1 MVSSFKDFIS
11 SRQSK
16 PTPPA
21 RSSAPRYNPSGRGN
35 VRSQL
40 AYGGQQQP
48 PAPPAAPKKDI
59 FQPNPKLPS
68 FQDSDYYRDFEVK
81 RDELNSNYE
90 AAIAA
95 APPGTTPMQLNR
107 EARLNER
114 RINDA
119 EEDFKKKY
127 AGWVKQR
134 TSATEAAFKGL
145 NNEAFDPSQE
155 DSSSFVVREKT
166 KFDEGVRQN
175 NESLPLSDRGQIGNE
190 EAEFRFYDSLLQNNN
205 LQSVL
210 TPPRIINGEAVI
222 DWEEKTERARSQ
234 VMDML
239 DPIKVGGIQTTLR
252 GYQEQAIKDATAG
265 SRARKFVGKSV
276 NPLSEDFLPV
286 VQAQA
291 VFGGAARAATE
302 PFERA
307 GIISPETGSKIET
320 GAAFTGEV
328 LGFGLGIG
336 SVARSARWM
345 ADDVMLPFK
354 VLRGAKNW
362 ATKQYG
368 QAGFRTS
375 KQLVKATT
383 NPGNAPQSLTLTD
396 SELVA
401 NGIDPFEYNAQA
413 VGALNRPA
421 SDIRIVENPGKP
433 TKVVATFKGEGG
445 GSGNTTWF
453 TINGFNDYYVASGKI
468 LGMSDDQTAQAARVA
483 EPIIEGIAK
492 LFGTTKDEYISSL
505 LPTVRS
511 AEMGSSTVAR
521 TLTGGI
527 AGNPGGRMNKLFQRV
542 ASIIEYSKTNPDLQ
556 INQADAFVS
565 IQHELSHVILQDVFT
580 HASYATTDGGVRLK
594 GLANSLKEQVI
605 LRQQVTGEALS
616 IEQLSVLNGLTP
628 NDIAKLVNLDPGGTA
643 RQSGKQITWLDE
655 NLIKDLDLTAL
666 LHEAGAELFSRY
678 LLEVAQGGEGFFPAS
693 AAAKANTGAYELDA
707 VWNGAADSL
716 AKAVKI
722 FVNDHNAAGTKPLGV
737 ALQATQGEQQALT
750 KFYKVLED
758 IAKQGEPSEFSV
770 AAVKANAGRK
780 VLNAAEAKDVA
791 IILARATAA
800 NDFEAGMLATFL
812 LDSKYNAI
820 ASSVNSLSFDMGR
833 IGSFD
838 ELTGTGLAIRSN
850 SEMTAFGLS
859 VVNDPYYEPVLSLV
873 KKGMTAP
880 DIDAL
885 VKDKAGLR
893 RAIIVRA
900 TAPETKNLPLFDIS
914 RQTRQKL
921 NIVDSDGSPVSSIGN
936 WKESNLSPVV
946 KKRLENL
953 AFTNEAGEPIIFMTG
968 VREDYKADFRFI
980 KSSGVDNLLGNG
992 KYGTDFDIAAWSYA
1006 DEFGGRVQAYIPLVG
1021 PDEVISMELVG
1032 TADRLGARFIDEG
1045 LLNNKQLIHSKTN
1058 KVVLDQRSI
1067 MLGLNRVK
1075 RGGFTNPALQGLAG
1089 TKVDFTPVDIEKT
1102 FGTSAFSQLY
1112 DDFGEQLDLLTR
1124 EEINKGIDWNS
1135 EFLIPPS
1142 MVEQKQAL
1150 SEAWGSVL
1158 PDATILE
1165 ELGIDPEKLVI
1176 ARAAV
1181 RTLANRAESVL
1192 LEAKKTGT
1200 ATAAQ
1205 QKAVDDLIAQDEAF
1219 DRLSS
1224 LDLAELDAQ
1233 IFSDI
1238 LTGADQSDFTYA
1250 AMALSTNTKQLAAS
1264 MIDAA
1269 SASWWQI
1276 VKSSSLNNIPAVAEL
1291 DEVATG
1297 ADLASFIIHKTRNRA
1312 FIRDIQNTFRPENLA
1327 LFNNKGTLP
1336 INNNANIGIGISKPT
1351 RGGMTQYSDKNANK
1365 LLSEFYAKTG
1375 VGALTE
1381 VGGAVTGGAPHRVI
1395 VLVGSDST
1403 IKSKVL
1409 FVGTEAKATEPERVL
1424 FRKKNP
1430 QGGNLDNLTD
1440 RSELELAE
1448 TKHGRAFT
1456 EGNQKLIDLNTD
1468 VIQRAIDQRVI
1479 ATTRAVVSP
1488 AAAVEERLD
1497 LLRKA
1502 ISGNVI
1508 PRQPNNPVPNL
1519 SPPKV
1524 NFPKYFGD
1532 GVAEPIN
1539 GRILEEVLG
1548 DTTGLLG
1555 RIDGNMTEQGEDYIA
1570 TNLIPEIEK
1579 RINSEEFKVWR
1590 ETTDAE
1596 IADARTATASRI
1608 ESAGEARKAS
1618 ADPVRGFP
1626 EEDQSV
1632 GGAMKSQADKSKS
1645 GYKPLRLHPMEVVAL
1660 INYGERNLPN
1670 IKNAKLKKI
1679 LRTFD
1684 RATYRKAIQK
1694 LMGVETPFVGSAEL
1708 TKLKTGTEPQRL
1720 VGGMAGTTQL
1730 DVAEVLTPS
1739 EVTLIWEALGL
1750 SAKGRDI
1757 PPQTKWQI
1765 LRSLIIQALNAPRA
1779 LLLSI
1784 DFGAIWNQGG
1794 LLIGGAIKPVTTR
1807 RALTALSKGD
1817 VKGWATGPDTQW
1829 YQNIAKSSVGMFT
1842 AKNYDAQMKAI
1853 IGDAN
1858 YSQLNK
1864 HVFISDLN
1872 GPLAQREEAFLGN
1885 LFNTVGNVLPDV
1897 VKNNAFM
1904 QKTSSVLK
1912 YPVGVVAYP
1921 FKAGERFHNLYL
1933 NKMRYDLLN
1942 DYYKTLQNS
1951 NVPEGAM
1958 ADYLAS
1964 YGNFLNKAT
1973 GRGSLPD
1980 NVGPA
1985 LSTVLLAPRWMTS
1998 RFQVPFTVMKVFG
2011 KEAMMYKAVKF
2022 KETEKAG
2029 AALRKANAHA
2039 KKWDLPK
2046 SSVVK
2051 TDTGYVVNSGHRG
2064 AHTSKQ
2070 MSADL
2075 ARTFGVLGGVTTLLM
2090 LNGFEVETDWR
2101 KSSFLKASKGRIN
2114 IDLTLGLGSVWRFM
2128 ARAAYGKASGTEVTS
2143 MGDEFDADLTRQ
2155 IANFTRAK
2163 LSPFGA
2169 SGVGAVT
2176 NTNFF
2181 GEEITGREQFI
2192 PGQSTEIKDFYPLMI
2207 QQIMEASEQVD
2218 GGFAKTL
2225 LGIGAASGLNVSI
2238 YADKNDLSQEL
2249 AGVDYKELYGY
2260 EQKYI
2265 NRMYYEGSEFQ
2276 PSEYTQTVYDI
2287 ELEQYQKIE
2296 TIMAGGQSKSRKATS
2311 IYSLMNRYD
2320 AEVAGVRRLAF
2331 DDNNEF
2337 DTPEGQP
2344 LKQAQNEYY
2353 DFLEALY
2360 DPENNADL
2368 DSDELGEKLD
2378 RYLEQLTPDKRDYII
2393 ANKSNFM
2400 IPDSIYQL
2408 TKSSSG
2414 MEAEKEALRKKYIA
2428 RGQAIPASL
2437 QKVGGN
2443 LYAVAQRVLESN
2455 EARGRLSRNRQL
2467 QVPSAAEQ
2475 IQLTEVIATR

>member
-16 PTPPA
+16 PLPPV
-21 RSSAPRYNPSGRGN
+21 RNPAPRYNPSGKGN
-35 VRSQL
+35 VRTQL
-40 AYGGQQQP
+40 AYGGQQQ
-48 PAPPAAPKKDI
+48 PPAAPKKDI

-68 FQDSDYYRDFEVK
+68 FQDSDYYTSFEIK

-90 AAIAA
+90 ALIAA
-95 APPGTTPMQLNR
+95 APPGTNPMQFNR
-107 EARLNER
+107 EARLNEK

-119 EEDFKKKY
+119 EEDFKKQY
-127 AGWVKQR
+127 AGWVKQ
-134 TSATEAAFKGL
+134 TTATTEAAFKGL
-145 NNEAFDPSQE
+145 DDEAFDPNQE
-155 DSSSFVVREKT
+155 DSSSFVLREKT
-166 KFDEGVRQN
+166 RYDEGVRQN
-175 NESLPLSDRGQIGNE
+175 NESLPLSDRGQIGSE

-210 TPPRIINGEAVI
+210 TSPKIINGEAVT
-222 DWEEKTERARSQ
+222 DWEEKTEQARSQ

-239 DPIKVGGIQTTLR
+239 DPIKVGGIQTTMR
-252 GYQEQAIKDATAG
+252 GYQEQAVKDATAG

-276 NPLSEDFLPV
+276 NPIGEDFLPV
-286 VQAQA
+286 VAAQA

-328 LGFGLGIG
+328 LGFGFGIG

-345 ADDVMLPFK
+345 ADDVMLPYK

-383 NPGNAPQSLTLTD
+383 NPGTAPPSLSLTD
-396 SELVA
+396 SEQVA
-401 NGIDPFEYNAQA
+401 NGVNPLEYNAQA

-421 SDIRIVENPGKP
+421 TDIRIVETPGKP
-433 TKVVATFKGEGG
+433 TKISATFKGEGSSS
-445 GSGNTTWF
+445 GSTTWF
-453 TINGFNDYYVASGKI
+453 TINGFNDYYIASGKI
-468 LGMSDDQTAQAARVA
+468 LGMSDEQTAQAARVA

-511 AEMGSSTVAR
+511 AEMGSDSVAR
-521 TLTGGI
+521 TLTGGAI
-527 AGNPGGRMNKLFQRV
+527 GNPGGRMNKLFQRV

-556 INQADAFVS
+556 INQADAFIS

-594 GLANSLKEQVI
+594 ALAESLKEQVI
-605 LRQQVTGEALS
+605 LRQQLTGKPLS
-616 IEQLSVLNGLTP
+616 IEQLSVLNGLSP
-628 NDIAKLVNLDPGGTA
+628 NDVARLVNLDPGGTA
-643 RQSGKQITWLDE
+643 RQSGKPLTWIDN
-655 NLIKDLDLTAL
+655 NLIKELDLTEL
-666 LHEAGAELFSRY
+666 LHESGAELFSRY
-678 LLEVAQGGEGFFPAS
+678 LIEVAQGGEGFFPAS
-693 AAAKANTGAYELDA
+693 AVAKANTGAHALDA
-707 VWNGAADSL
+707 VWSGATNSL
-716 AKAVKI
+716 ASAVKI
-722 FVNDHNAAGTKPLGV
+722 FVNEHISKGTKALGV
-737 ALQATQGEQQALT
+737 ARQVTQGEQQTLA

-758 IAKQGEPSEFSV
+758 IAKQGEPSEFSIS
-770 AAVKANAGRK
+770 AVKAAAERK
-780 VLNAAEAKDVA
+780 VLNAGEAKDVA
-791 IILARATAA
+791 IILARATA
-800 NDFEAGMLATFL
+800 DTEIERQMMATFYL
-812 LDSKYNAI
+812 EDKTNI
-820 ASSVNSLSFDMGR
+820 ISSSFTTVGFDVENLST
-833 IGSFD
+833 
-838 ELTGTGLAIRSN
+838 LTAGGLEIRSN
-850 SEMTAFGLS
+850 SRMTPWGS
-859 VVNDPYYEPVLSLV
+859 IVHNDSHFDRVMSLV
-873 KKGMTAP
+873 REMYPASEIKQMAELGLIT
-880 DIDAL
+880 DAK
-885 VKDKAGLR
+885 VALR
-893 RAIIVRA
+893 RTLIVQA
-900 TAPETKNLPLFDIS
+900 SSPETKLLSLHDLSRPARSKLSIVDADGIPLAPLNNWGNSNLP
-914 RQTRQKL
+914 
-921 NIVDSDGSPVSSIGN
+921 PSIK
-936 WKESNLSPVV
+936 KELG
-946 KKRLENL
+946 NL
-953 AFTNEAGEPIIFMTG
+953 AFTNEAGEPIIFYTG
-968 VREDYKADFRFI
+968 VKVDYKADFKHALSNMF
-980 KSSGVDNLLGNG
+980 GNIAGIG
-992 KYGTDFDIAAWSYA
+992 KYGSTLDVAAWSYA
-1006 DEFGGRVQAYIPLVG
+1006 DEFYARVQAYIPLIH
-1021 PDEVISMELVG
+1021 PEEVLSMELIG
-1032 TADRLGARFIDEG
+1032 TADRLGAKFIDAGITNDVFVNTTKNKALKLAQEG
-1045 LLNNKQLIHSKTN
+1045 MDFGP
-1058 KVVLDQRSI
+1058 V
-1067 MLGLNRVK
+1067 
-1075 RGGFTNPALQGLAG
+1075 RGRKELSYGIAELKNLQ
-1089 TKVDFTPVDIEKT
+1089 KPVDLTPVDVEKVFNT
-1102 FGTSAFSQLY
+1102 DVLSNLY
-1112 DDFGEQLDLLTR
+1112 DDFAEQLDIITR
-1124 EEINKGIDWNS
+1124 EESYRATKLDIN
-1135 EFLIPPS
+1135 
-1142 MVEQKQAL
+1142 EQA
-1150 SEAWGSVL
+1150 
-1158 PDATILE
+1158 ILE
-1165 ELGIDPEKLVI
+1165 HDGLSSIWDSILPASLEDSNNLGINAEDFIVI
-1176 ARAAV
+1176 KAAT
-1181 RTLANRAESVL
+1181 RTVANKAKSFLEDAE
-1192 LEAKKTGT
+1192 KTGT
-1200 ATAAQ
+1200 ATKAQ
-1205 QKAVDDLIAQDEAF
+1205 REAVKRLLEQDEAF
-1219 DRLSS
+1219 EALSS
-1224 LDLAELDAQ
+1224 TRLEEINLRIEAATNAFDVPDSVYVDQKATMAAFEIAQ
-1233 IFSDI
+1233 AMVN
-1238 LTGADQSDFTYA
+1238 GA
-1250 AMALSTNTKQLAAS
+1250 TNN
-1264 MIDAA
+1264 
-1269 SASWWQI
+1269 WWQI
-1276 VKSSSLNNIPAVAEL
+1276 VKSSSMNNIPVIAEIN
-1291 DEVATG
+1291 EVQTG
-1297 ADLASFIIHKTRNRA
+1297 SDLASYVIHRARNRHFVRNIHDTLDPA
-1312 FIRDIQNTFRPENLA
+1312 NDYWLNVADEYTEIQATNRL
-1327 LFNNKGTLP
+1327 NKMYTD
-1336 INNNANIGIGISKPT
+1336 N
-1351 RGGMTQYSDKNANK
+1351 
-1365 LLSEFYAKTG
+1365 G
-1375 VGALTE
+1375 VGAVTE
-1381 VGGAVTGGAPHRVI
+1381 VGGTATGGAPHRVL
-1395 VLVGSDST
+1395 VMVGSDEV
-1403 IKSKVL
+1403 IKNKVL
-1409 FVGTEAKATEPERVL
+1409 FVATDAKATEAEKVVFNR
-1424 FRKKNP
+1424 KNP

-1440 RSELELAE
+1440 KAELEVRE
-1448 TKHGRAFT
+1448 TKHGRSLV
-1456 EGNQKLIDLNTD
+1456 ESEQKLIDLNTD
-1468 VIQRAIDQRVI
+1468 VIQRAIDQKVI
-1479 ATTRAVVSP
+1479 ATTRAVEAP
-1488 AAAVEERLD
+1488 ARAVEERLD

-1502 ISGNVI
+1502 IAGNVI

-1524 NFPKYFGD
+1524 NFRKYFGD

-1539 GRILEEVLG
+1539 ARILEEVLG
-1548 DTTGLLG
+1548 DTTGRFG
-1555 RIDGNMTEQGEDYIA
+1555 RIDGNMTEEGEDYIA

-1596 IADARTATASRI
+1596 ISAARTATASRI

-1618 ADPVRGFP
+1618 ADPVRGF
-1626 EEDQSV
+1626 EIKGQAV
-1632 GGAMKSQADKSKS
+1632 GGAMKSQADASKS

-1660 INYGERNLPN
+1660 INHGERNLPN
-1670 IKNAKLKKI
+1670 IKNAKLKKV

-1684 RATYRKAIQK
+1684 RTTYEKAIQK
-1694 LMGVETPFVGSAEL
+1694 LLGVDTPFVGSAESIR
-1708 TKLKTGTEPQRL
+1708 LKTGTEPQRL
-1720 VGGMAGTTQL
+1720 VGGMAGTIQL
-1730 DVAEVLTPS
+1730 DVAEVLTTS
-1739 EVTLIWEALGL
+1739 EVTLVWEALGL
-1750 SAKGRDI
+1750 SAKGRDM

-1765 LRSLIIQALNAPRA
+1765 LRSLLIQALNAPRA

-1794 LLIGGAIKPVTTR
+1794 LLIGGAVKPVTTR
-1807 RALTALSKGD
+1807 RSLSLLAKGD
-1817 VKGWATGPDTQW
+1817 VKEWASGPDTQW

-1842 AKNYDAQMKAI
+1842 ARNYDAQMKAI
-1853 IGDAN
+1853 TADAN

-1904 QKTSSVLK
+1904 QKAGSVLK
-1912 YPVGVVAYP
+1912 RPVGVVAYP

-1958 ADYLAS
+1958 GDYLAS

-2011 KEAMMYKAVKF
+2011 KEAMQFKAVKF

-2051 TDTGYVVNSGHRG
+2051 TDTGYVVNAGHRG

-2075 ARTFGVLGGVTTLLM
+2075 ARTFGVIGGITTLLV

-2101 KSSFLKASKGRIN
+2101 KSNFLKASKGRVN

-2128 ARAAYGKASGTEVTS
+2128 ARAAYGRASGKEVTS

-2163 LSPFGA
+2163 LSPLGA

-2176 NTNFF
+2176 DTNFF

-2207 QQIMEASEQVD
+2207 QQIMEASEQID

-2296 TIMAGGQSKSRKATS
+2296 TIMAGGQSKSRKAGS

-2337 DTPEGQP
+2337 DIPEGQP

-2360 DPENNADL
+2360 DPENNVDL
-2368 DSDELGEKLD
+2368 DNEELGEKLD
-2378 RYLEQLTPDKRDYII
+2378 KYLEQLTPDKRDYII

-2408 TKSSSG
+2408 TKSSGGVESRK
-2414 MEAEKEALRKKYIA
+2414 AALRQKYEA

-2437 QKVGGN
+2437 QKVGED

-2455 EARGRLSRNRQL
+2455 EARARLSRNRQL
-2467 QVPSAAEQ
+2467 QVPSPAEQ
-2475 IQLTEVIATR
+2475 IQLTETIATR

>member
-16 PTPPA
+16 PLPPV
-21 RSSAPRYNPSGRGN
+21 RNPAPRYNPSGKGN
-35 VRSQL
+35 VRTQL
-40 AYGGQQQP
+40 AYGGQQQ
-48 PAPPAAPKKDI
+48 PPAAPKKDI

-68 FQDSDYYRDFEVK
+68 FQDSDYYTSFEIK

-95 APPGTTPMQLNR
+95 APPGTNPMQLNR
-107 EARLNER
+107 EARLNEK

-119 EEDFKKKY
+119 EEDFKKQY
-127 AGWVKQR
+127 AGWVKQ
-134 TSATEAAFKGL
+134 TTATTEAAFKGL
-145 NNEAFDPSQE
+145 DDEAFDPSQE
-155 DSSSFVVREKT
+155 DPSSFVLREKT
-166 KFDEGVRQN
+166 RYDEGVRQN
-175 NESLPLSDRGQIGNE
+175 NESLPLSDRGQIGSE

-210 TPPRIINGEAVI
+210 TSPKIINGEAVT
-222 DWEEKTERARSQ
+222 DWEEKTEQARSQ

-239 DPIKVGGIQTTLR
+239 DPIKVGGIQTTMR
-252 GYQEQAIKDATAG
+252 GYQEQAVKDATAG

-276 NPLSEDFLPV
+276 NPIGEDFLPV
-286 VQAQA
+286 VAAQA

-328 LGFGLGIG
+328 LGFGFGIG

-345 ADDVMLPFK
+345 ADDVMLPYK
-354 VLRGAKNW
+354 ALRGAKNW

-383 NPGNAPQSLTLTD
+383 RPGQAPPSLALTD
-396 SELVA
+396 SEQVA
-401 NGIDPFEYNAQA
+401 NGVNPFEYNAQA

-421 SDIRIVENPGKP
+421 TDIRIVETPGKP
-433 TKVVATFKGEGG
+433 TKISATFKGEGSSS
-445 GSGNTTWF
+445 GSTTWF
-453 TINGFNDYYVASGKI
+453 TINGFNDYYIASGKI
-468 LGMSDDQTAQAARVA
+468 LGMSDEQTAQAARVA

-511 AEMGSSTVAR
+511 AEMGSDSVAR
-521 TLTGGI
+521 TLTGGAI
-527 AGNPGGRMNKLFQRV
+527 GNPGGRMNKLFQRV

-556 INQADAFVS
+556 INQADAFIS

-594 GLANSLKEQVI
+594 ALAESLKEQVI
-605 LRQQVTGEALS
+605 LRQRITGTPLS
-616 IEQLSVLNGLTP
+616 IEQLSVLNGLSP
-628 NDIAKLVNLDPGGTA
+628 NDVARLVNLDPGGTA
-643 RQSGKQITWLDE
+643 RQSGKPLTWIDN
-655 NLIKDLDLTAL
+655 NLIKELDLTTL
-666 LHEAGAELFSRY
+666 LHESGAELFSRY
-678 LLEVAQGGEGFFPAS
+678 LIEVAQGGEGFFPAS
-693 AAAKANTGAYELDA
+693 TVAKANTGAYALDA
-707 VWNGAADSL
+707 VWNGAANSL
-716 AKAVKI
+716 ASAVKI
-722 FVNDHNAAGTKPLGV
+722 FVNEHISKGTKALGV
-737 ALQATQGEQQALT
+737 ARQVTQGEQQTLA

-758 IAKQGEPSEFSV
+758 IAKQGEPSEFSIS
-770 AAVKANAGRK
+770 AVKAAAERK
-780 VLNAAEAKDVA
+780 VLSAEEAKDVA

-800 NDFEAGMLATFL
+800 NGFETRMLSTFL
-812 LDSKYNAI
+812 ISPRTTSIFGSQAFDIPTLSKITETGFLD
-820 ASSVNSLSFDMGR
+820 
-833 IGSFD
+833 
-838 ELTGTGLAIRSN
+838 IRSN
-850 SEMTAFGLS
+850 SEPTAFGLA
-859 VVNDPYYEPVLSLV
+859 VLNDPHYEPILSLV
-873 KKGMTAP
+873 KQGIAASDIEDLVQTKGA
-880 DIDAL
+880 
-885 VKDKAGLR
+885 LR
-893 RAIIVRA
+893 RAIIMKG
-900 TAPETKNLPLFDIS
+900 TGSETKNLSLFDVS

-921 NIVDSDGSPVSSIGN
+921 NIVDADGNAIAPLSN
-936 WKESNLSPVV
+936 WGDSNLPPSI

-953 AFTNEAGEPIIFMTG
+953 AFTNEAGEPTIFYTG
-968 VREDYKADFRFI
+968 VQVDYKADFQHRFTTLH
-980 KSSGVDNLLGNG
+980 DNLLSSG
-992 KYGTDFDIAAWSYA
+992 KYGSDLDIAAWSYA
-1006 DEFGGRVQAYIPLVG
+1006 DEFGGRVQAYIPLIR
-1021 PDEVISMELVG
+1021 PDSVLSMEMIG
-1032 TADRLGARFIDEG
+1032 TADRLGARFIDDG
-1045 LLNNKQLIHSKTN
+1045 LLNNKFLIRSRNNQIVQSQKSLP
-1058 KVVLDQRSI
+1058 KVSRGASGNVYALPEIEELANANLDFSPI
-1067 MLGLNRVK
+1067 N
-1075 RGGFTNPALQGLAG
+1075 
-1089 TKVDFTPVDIEKT
+1089 IEEV
-1102 FGTSAFSQLY
+1102 FGTTAFSDLY
-1112 DDFGEQLDLLTR
+1112 DDFAQVLDEITKDEVFKGNDEVWSGDAQSLLTKDFG
-1124 EEINKGIDWNS
+1124 INQIWNT
-1135 EFLIPPS
+1135 
-1142 MVEQKQAL
+1142 
-1150 SEAWGSVL
+1150 VL
-1158 PDATILE
+1158 PKGSELTVNPE
-1165 ELGIDPEKLVI
+1165 EFIV
-1176 ARAAV
+1176 ARAATK
-1181 RTLANRAESVL
+1181 TLANKAESL
-1192 LEAKKTGT
+1192 LLAAEETGT
-1200 ATAAQ
+1200 ATVPMRE
-1205 QKAVDDLIAQDEAF
+1205 AVNRLIQQDEAF
-1219 DRLSS
+1219 ESLSS
-1224 LDLAELDAQ
+1224 STGALETINTRIYSKILVGADQTDSVYADMA
-1233 IFSDI
+1233 
-1238 LTGADQSDFTYA
+1238 LTGAIHS
-1250 AMALSTNTKQLAAS
+1250 LTNS
-1264 MIDAA
+1264 MMRGAKA
-1269 SASWWQI
+1269 NWWQI
-1276 VKSSSLNNIPAVAEL
+1276 VKSSSLNNIPVIAEM
-1291 DEVATG
+1291 DEVQSAS
-1297 ADLASFIIHKTRNRA
+1297 DLASYIIHRTRNRE
-1312 FIRDIQNTFRPENLA
+1312 FVREIHDSFKPENLNVVG
-1327 LFNNKGTLP
+1327 LNKYP
-1336 INNNANIGIGISKPT
+1336 
-1351 RGGMTQYSDKNANK
+1351 RGVAEGKQYSYSDIKATKMLNDM
-1365 LLSEFYAKTG
+1365 YASTG
-1375 VGALTE
+1375 VEALTE
-1381 VGGAVTGGAPHRVI
+1381 VGGTIQGGAPHRVL
-1395 VLVGSDST
+1395 VLVGGDLS
-1403 IKSKVL
+1403 IKDKVL

-1424 FRKKNP
+1424 FNRKNP

-1440 RSELELAE
+1440 RNELELAE

-1456 EGNQKLIDLNTD
+1456 EGHQKLVDLNTD
-1468 VIQRAIDQRVI
+1468 VIQRAIDQKVI

-1502 ISGNVI
+1502 IQGNVI

-1548 DTTGLLG
+1548 DTTGRLG
-1555 RIDGNMTEQGEDYIA
+1555 RIDGNMTEEGEDYIA

-1626 EEDQSV
+1626 EEDQSI
-1632 GGAMKSQADKSKS
+1632 GGAMKSQADASKS

-1708 TKLKTGTEPQRL
+1708 TKLQTGTEPQRL

-1794 LLIGGAIKPVTTR
+1794 LLIGGAVKPVSTR
-1807 RALTALSKGD
+1807 RSLSLLAKGD
-1817 VKGWATGPDTQW
+1817 VKGWASGPDTQW

-1842 AKNYDAQMKAI
+1842 ARNYDAQMKAI
-1853 IGDAN
+1853 TADAN

-1904 QKTSSVLK
+1904 QKTGSVLK
-1912 YPVGVVAYP
+1912 RPVGVVAYP

-1958 ADYLAS
+1958 GDYLAS

-2011 KEAMMYKAVKF
+2011 KEAMQFKAVKF

-2051 TDTGYVVNSGHRG
+2051 TDTGYVVNAGHRG

-2075 ARTFGVLGGVTTLLM
+2075 ARTFGVIGGISTLLV
-2090 LNGFEVETDWR
+2090 LNGFDIETDWR
-2101 KSSFLKASKGRIN
+2101 KSNFLKASKGRVN

-2128 ARAAYGKASGTEVTS
+2128 ARAAYGRASGKEVTS

-2163 LSPFGA
+2163 LSPLGA

-2176 NTNFF
+2176 DTNFF

-2207 QQIMEASEQVD
+2207 QQIMEASEQID

-2287 ELEQYQKIE
+2287 ELEQYEKIE
-2296 TIMAGGQSKSRKATS
+2296 TIMAGGQSKSRKAGS

-2337 DTPEGQP
+2337 DVPEGQP

-2360 DPENNADL
+2360 DPENNVDL
-2368 DSDELGEKLD
+2368 DNDELGEKLD
-2378 RYLEQLTPDKRDYII
+2378 KYLEQLTPDKRDYII

-2443 LYAVAQRVLESN
+2443 LYAVAQRILESN

-2467 QVPSAAEQ
+2467 QVPSPAEQ
-2475 IQLTEVIATR
+2475 IQLTETIATR